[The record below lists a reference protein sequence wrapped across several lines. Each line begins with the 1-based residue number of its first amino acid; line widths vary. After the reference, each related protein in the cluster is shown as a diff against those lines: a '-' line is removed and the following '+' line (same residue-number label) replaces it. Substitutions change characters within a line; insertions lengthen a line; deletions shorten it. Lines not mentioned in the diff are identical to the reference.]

1 MESVLYAIPTSVPQ
15 PSYASAKSAVSETI
29 KTNVSCVEVKVF
41 QTLSIA
47 LNVQDWRRTAMDVRR
62 LSIWVVV
69 GRIYSIKKRIFG
81 IISKAVDRGIVYYLC
96 ICIMVWSLGERVL
109 DFDSS
114 SYAGKNEASY
124 IIASGALDGTGR

>member
-69 GRIYSIKKRIFG
+69 GRIYSI
-81 IISKAVDRGIVYYLC
+81 SKFALSQDAV
-96 ICIMVWSLGERVL
+96 
-109 DFDSS
+109 
-114 SYAGKNEASY
+114 K
-124 IIASGALDGTGR
+124 